1 MITLNKL
8 KHSQIP
14 ISKFQ
19 LAAVSFTV
27 NKIPTPDITVIAY
40 EIHEILLNEIRKTP
54 VVFFVGSYLFI
65 LGANTAH
72 VTIDPNQTDNPT
84 TCMNFKITS
93 IKKRLPLFNSF
104 MIFI

>member
-1 MITLNKL
+1 MA
-8 KHSQIP
+8 
-14 ISKFQ
+14 SKF
-19 LAAVSFTV
+19 L
-27 NKIPTPDITVIAY
+27 AY

-93 IKKRLPLFNSF
+93 IKKRLPPINFF
-104 MIFI
+104 MIFIPMNTKHEYKKRFLHWNNSCT